1 MKKKRIAVIDCGT
14 NTFNLLIADFS
25 DNGVKYVLR
34 TKRVVKLG
42 AEGIKDRIIGEK
54 SQGRA
59 INALTDYQSIIEKY
73 KVQKVKIIGTAALRD
88 ALNGPEL
95 LLKIKKTTGFK
106 IQLIDGDQE
115 ATYIYQGV
123 KASQLL
129 DESCQLIM
137 DIGGGSTEF
146 IICNKN
152 KIFWKK
158 SFRLG
163 AARLLEEISPSDPI
177 RKEEIKKINLL
188 LEKKLFPLLK
198 ACEKYQPQKLIG
210 SSGSFDTFAAI
221 ILKKNGETLGRKVNY
236 QFNLFEYKKVHSI
249 LLKSTYK
256 ERLQIPGLLRMR
268 ADMIVLATL
277 LLTFVLQSTK
287 IKSLYLSK
295 YALKEGVLHD
305 STQKKV
311 S

>member
-1 MKKKRIAVIDCGT
+1 MRSKRVAVIDCGT
-14 NTFNLLIADFS
+14 NTFNLLIADIS
-25 DNGVKYVLR
+25 ASGLKNVLH

-42 AEGIKDRIIGEK
+42 SEGIKDRIIGEK
-54 SQGRA
+54 SQARA
-59 INALTDYQSIIEKY
+59 LAALTNYKSITEKY
-73 KVQKVKIIGTAALRD
+73 KVQQVKIIGTAALRD

-95 LLKIKKTTGFK
+95 LRKIKKATGFK

-115 ATYIYQGV
+115 ATYIYKGV
-123 KASQLL
+123 KASELL

-146 IICNKN
+146 IICNQD

-163 AARLLEEISPSDPI
+163 AARLLEELRPGDPI
-177 RKEEIKKINLL
+177 RKKEIQKMNSLL
-188 LEKKLFPLLK
+188 LEKLSPLLS
-198 ACEKYQPQKLIG
+198 ACETYQPQKLIG
-210 SSGSFDTFAAI
+210 TSGSFDSFAAV
-221 ILKKNGETLGRKVNY
+221 ILKKKGEKSNHKPNY
-236 QFNLFEYKKVHSI
+236 QFNLTDYKKVHSE

-256 ERLQIPGLLRMR
+256 ERLKIPGLVRMR

-305 STQKKV
+305 
-311 S
+311 